1 MRDRLTGPKLV
12 QILLVLGVLS
22 GAFWLRTYIDG
33 GEDTTSEKEN
43 AEFCDISHEKCRVH
57 RVHRV
62 HRGEWWAEAQLQ
74 ADRLQPESPFQLIL
88 TFSDPEVKVTRSRLE
103 GETMYMGTL
112 PALISEST
120 PGHWQGQALV
130 GACTERSMVWAWVLD
145 IEHNGEPQQLKFLFE
160 VER

>member
-12 QILLVLGVLS
+12 QILLVLGILS
-22 GAFWLRTYIDG
+22 TAFWLRTYIDE
-33 GEDTTSEKEN
+33 GEDTASEQNN
-43 AEFCDISHEKCRVH
+43 AEFCDISHDKCRVQ
-57 RVHRV
+57 
-62 HRGEWWAEAQLQ
+62 RGDLWAEARLQ
-74 ADRLQPESPFQLIL
+74 ADRLQPESPFQLAL
-88 TFSDPEVKVTRSRLE
+88 TFSDPAVKVTRSRLE

-112 PALISEST
+112 PALISESA

-160 VER
+160 VKR

>member
-12 QILLVLGVLS
+12 QIMLVLGILS
-22 GAFWLRTYIDG
+22 TAFWLRTYIDVS
-33 GEDTTSEKEN
+33 EDTALEQEN
-43 AEFCDISHEKCRVH
+43 TVFCDISHKKCRVQ
-57 RVHRV
+57 
-62 HRGEWWAEAQLQ
+62 RGEWWAEARLQ
-74 ADRLQPESPFQLIL
+74 ADRLQPESPFQLTL
-88 TFSDPEVKVTRSRLE
+88 TFSDPAVKVIRSRLE

-160 VER
+160 VKQ